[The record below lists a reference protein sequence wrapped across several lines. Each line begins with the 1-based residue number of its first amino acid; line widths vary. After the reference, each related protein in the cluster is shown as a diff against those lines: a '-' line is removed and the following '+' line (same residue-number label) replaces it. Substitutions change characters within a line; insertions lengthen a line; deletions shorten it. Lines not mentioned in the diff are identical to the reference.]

1 MIKIHNLTKIY
12 KGASYEVKA
21 LNDVDIEIN
30 DGEFVAVMGESGSGK
45 TTLLN
50 CIGIMDEFDDGEYF
64 LDDVNAG
71 ELSRS
76 KKCEL
81 RKNKISFVFQHFE
94 LMRNYTVFEN
104 IEIPL
109 LAKNVKRSERKK
121 RIMESVAALGIDDLL
136 DKYPYELSGGQKQR
150 AAIARAVVADNPY
163 ILADEPTGA
172 LDSRHSME
180 LMEELKRINAMGKT
194 VIMVTHDINMARK
207 ADRIIKLVDGRV
219 AECDNVSD
227 I

>member
-50 CIGIMDEFDDGEYF
+50 CIGVMDEFDDGEYF
-64 LDDVNAG
+64 LDDVNVG

>member
-94 LMRNYTVFEN
+94 LMRNYT

>member
-81 RKNKISFVFQHFE
+81 RKKISFVFQHFE